1 MGRCYEW
8 LVAAANWCHDLSK
21 EAHNERSEEKKKKEP
36 ERKKNWREM
45 GWRAAAAGGPARR
58 VHPLSEW
65 TAKLVTEAMQIS
77 SPWGWH
83 GRITPRE
90 TEGESCRT
98 RAPPLPALCDLLAN
112 TQFNRRELRKSHQAG
127 NQLHGFRGRKGSG
140 TARVREWG
148 RGFCRWVAETI
159 RRGRKK
165 KNSGPLVD
173 SLRRRLAFRI
183 VDSWRQHR
191 RQGSWSL
198 TFQPKDGER
207 WPVTPHWEGGTSWA
221 FRLISVEVGGQP
233 LVCWH
238 YFTILHHPLVSSL
251 ENIELLVST
260 IQGRLW
266 WCLVVIV
273 EKYVSLLF
281 VQS

>member
-1 MGRCYEW
+1 MCFLSEW
-8 LVAAANWCHDLSK
+8 VDVTNDWWRRQIDATTSQKRRIMRGVKRRRRRNQR
-21 EAHNERSEEKKKKEP
+21 E
-36 ERKKNWREM
+36 KNWREM
-45 GWRAAAAGGPARR
+45 GWRAAAVGGPAQR

-90 TEGESCRT
+90 TGGESCRT

-127 NQLHGFRGRKGSG
+127 NQLHGFRGWKGTG
-140 TARVREWG
+140 TGRVREWG
-148 RGFCRWVAETI
+148 WGFCRWVGETI
-159 RRGRKK
+159 SRGRKK
-165 KNSGPLVD
+165 KT
-173 SLRRRLAFRI
+173 LAPWWT
-183 VDSWRQHR
+183 VWDAAWPDSWRQHR
-191 RQGSWSL
+191 QQGSWSL

-221 FRLISVEVGGQP
+221 FRLIGVEVGGQP

-251 ENIELLVST
+251 ENIELLVPT
-260 IQGRLW
+260 IRGRLW

-273 EKYVSLLF
+273 
-281 VQS
+281 